1 MFIQLVI
8 IDVCGVRGGG
18 GVPAYNALCL
28 FMVNTSQSCNR
39 FMGHVSE
46 QKMKEMNEA
55 HQVKKAIKSQDEEVS
70 FKEEVLN
77 KQKAREEIINNLLGI
92 RRIRAPVPGTADENG
107 AATVL
112 KEYVRI
118 EEPKGTWKRVDTL
131 SDDEWTELKNSGGI
145 LNEEGVEIVNA
156 HISSLSNNIVSL
168 SNLGEAQIKRL
179 AVKTTKEIS
188 LTLSKNPE
196 RYGIEDPQTLR
207 EVCTSMILPVVLAGL
222 QAAEN
227 GKWFKELM
235 RNTNAVVNFNDEEEA
250 KNMVDNIRDML

>member
-1 MFIQLVI
+1 M
-8 IDVCGVRGGG
+8 DD
-18 GVPAYNALCL
+18 
-28 FMVNTSQSCNR
+28 TSHILSSS
-39 FMGHVSE
+39 MAE
-46 QKMKEMNEA
+46 ITEDKMNEMNHA
-55 HQVKKAIKSQDEEVS
+55 HQVKKAIKKSDEDVS

-92 RRIRAPVPGTADENG
+92 RRIRVPHPDSGDQNG
-107 AATVL
+107 NATVL
-112 KEYVRI
+112 KEFVRV

-131 SDDEWTELKNSGGI
+131 SDDEWDALKNSGGI
-145 LNEEGVEIVNA
+145 LNEKGVEVVNA
-156 HISSLSNNIVSL
+156 HMSSLSNNIVSL

-188 LTLSKNPE
+188 LTLSKHPD
-196 RYGIEDPQTLR
+196 RYGIEDPQTLK

-235 RNTNAVVNFNDEEEA
+235 RNTNAVVNFSEDEDA
-250 KNMVDNIRDML
+250 SSALSNVRDLL